1 MQTKVVPWHLVLVS
15 LVAALWLTSVPLLKS
30 LQSFWPDWVLLVLIY
45 WNLTMPSRVGLGFAW
60 LTGLV
65 VDATQFALLGEHALE
80 YVLVMLLAGY
90 FRNRMVASSGLH
102 QALLIF
108 LMLLVS
114 VIIEAVTA
122 TVLGR
127 NLVFLNLLAV
137 PFAGALLWPIFQY
150 LMRRLFQFRQVA

>member
-1 MQTKVVPWHLVLVS
+1 MRTKLVPWHLVLVS
-15 LVAALWLTSVPLLKS
+15 LVVALWLASVPLLKS

-80 YVLVMLLAGY
+80 YVLVMLLVGY
-90 FRNRMVASSGLH
+90 FRNRMAAGSGLH
-102 QALLIF
+102 QALLLF
-108 LMLLVS
+108 VMLLAS

-127 NLVFLNLLAV
+127 NIVFLNLLAV
-137 PFAGALLWPIFQY
+137 PFVGALLWTVFQY
-150 LMRRLFQFRQVA
+150 LMRRLFQFRQVT